1 MPNRTVFFISD
12 GTGITAETFGGS
24 ILAQFPGKPRKVRR
38 PFIDTV
44 EKAQAVV
51 EEINHTAKGE
61 GKKPIV
67 FITMATE
74 DVRAIIT
81 APGCAGVVMDMFRT
95 FVEPLEHE
103 FGIKSN
109 HRVGR
114 FSDAA
119 KSEEYNERIEAIN
132 FSLAHDDGQSAK
144 NLASADVIL
153 VGVSRCGKTPT
164 TLYLAMQHG
173 IKAANYPLIPEDFE
187 RGQFPS
193 TLAPYKSKCFG
204 LTIDPERLTQI
215 RNERRPNSKYAALDN
230 CRYEVREAE
239 AMMKRNGISW
249 LSSTHKSIEEIA
261 ATILRDIRPDKLIY

>member
-12 GTGITAETFGGS
+12 GTGITAETFGSS
-24 ILAQFPGKPRKVRR
+24 ILAQFAGKPRKVRR

-44 EKAQAVV
+44 EKAQGVV
-51 EEINHTAKGE
+51 EEINHTAKAE

-74 DVRAIIT
+74 DIRALIT

-103 FGIKSN
+103 FGMKSN
-109 HRVGR
+109 PRVGR

-132 FSLAHDDGQSAK
+132 FSLAHDDGQPAK

-153 VGVSRCGKTPT
+153 VGGRRRGKTAT
-164 TLYLAMQHG
+164 SLDLAMQHG
-173 IKAANYPLIPEDFE
+173 IQA
-187 RGQFPS
+187 
-193 TLAPYKSKCFG
+193 
-204 LTIDPERLTQI
+204 
-215 RNERRPNSKYAALDN
+215 
-230 CRYEVREAE
+230 
-239 AMMKRNGISW
+239 
-249 LSSTHKSIEEIA
+249 
-261 ATILRDIRPDKLIY
+261 